1 LNLPLSLTNLESILN
16 QIKLFL
22 IALQFYTRIPI
33 TGRVALWSDYSSTRL
48 SSSTRYFTLVGIV
61 VGVSCAAAYW
71 LAHLFFPDAIAV
83 VISVAIGVLMT
94 GAFHEDGW
102 ADFCDA
108 FGGCNSRA
116 RTLEIMTDSRIGSYG
131 AIGIVL
137 LLLLKVVTLNSMTPM
152 ATIAAL
158 LIMHPLSRACAVLI
172 MASLPY
178 AKPEDESK
186 AKPIARGLAAK
197 DLTIALTIALAF
209 SSLVLTYAIQ
219 FGAFNLTNAV
229 IACLLMFFAWWRLRS
244 LMRARLQGYTGD
256 ALGATQQLTECLG
269 YVGLASL

>member
-1 LNLPLSLTNLESILN
+1 VN

-33 TGRVALWSDYSSTRL
+33 TGRLALWSDYSSIRL
-48 SSSTRYFTLVGIV
+48 SISTRYFTLVGVV

-71 LAHLFFPDAIAV
+71 LAHLWLPDAIAV
-83 VISVAIGVLMT
+83 VISIAVGVLLT

-108 FGGCNSRA
+108 FGGYNSRA

-131 AIGIVL
+131 AIGLVL
-137 LLLLKVVTLNSMTPM
+137 LLLLKVVSLNSMTPL
-152 ATIAAL
+152 ATVAAIC
-158 LIMHPLSRACAVLI
+158 IMHPLSRAFAVLI

-178 AKPEDESK
+178 AKPDDETK
-186 AKPIARGLAAK
+186 AKPIAQGLATR
-197 DLTIALTIALAF
+197 DLAIAMAIALAF
-209 SSLVLTYAIQ
+209 SSIVLAYSIQ

-229 IACLLMFFAWWRLRS
+229 IAGILMVFAWWRLRS

>member
-1 LNLPLSLTNLESILN
+1 VN

-33 TGRVALWSDYSSTRL
+33 TGRLALWSDYSSARL
-48 SSSTRYFTLVGIV
+48 SISTRYFTLAGIV
-61 VGVSCAAAYW
+61 IGASCAAAYW

-83 VISVAIGVLMT
+83 VISVAVGVLMT

-108 FGGCNSRA
+108 FGGYNSRT

-131 AIGIVL
+131 AIGLIL
-137 LLLLKVVTLNSMTPM
+137 LLLLKVVSLNSMTPL
-152 ATIAAL
+152 ATVAAL
-158 LIMHPLSRACAVLI
+158 CIMHPLSRAFAVLI

-178 AKPEDESK
+178 AKPDDESK
-186 AKPIARGLAAK
+186 AKPIAQGLAGK
-197 DLTIALTIALAF
+197 DLAIAMAIALISSGALLAY
-209 SSLVLTYAIQ
+209 SIQ
-219 FGAFNLTNAV
+219 HGAFNIRNAV
-229 IACLLMFFAWWRLRS
+229 VAGVLMSFGWWRLRS
-244 LMRARLQGYTGD
+244 LMKARLQGYTGD

-269 YVGLASL
+269 YAGLASL

>member
-1 LNLPLSLTNLESILN
+1 VD

-22 IALQFYTRIPI
+22 IAIQFYTRIPI
-33 TGRVALWSDYSSTRL
+33 TGRLALWSDYSSARL
-48 SSSTRYFTLVGIV
+48 SRSTRYFPLVGIV
-61 VGVSCAAAYW
+61 VGATCAAAYW
-71 LAHLFFPDAIAV
+71 TAHLFFPDAIAV
-83 VISVAIGVLMT
+83 VLSVAAGVLMT

-108 FGGCNSRA
+108 FGGYNGRA

-131 AIGIVL
+131 AIGVVL
-137 LLLLKVVTLNSMTPM
+137 LLLLKVISLNCMTPV

-158 LIMHPLSRACAVLI
+158 CIMHPLSRAFAVLI

-178 AKPEDESK
+178 AKPNDESK
-186 AKPIARGLAAK
+186 AKPIAQGLATK
-197 DLTIALTIALAF
+197 DLTVAMAIAVAF
-209 SSLVLTYAIQ
+209 SSIVLAYSVQ

-229 IACLLMFFAWWRLRS
+229 IAVLLMVFAWWRLRS

>member
-1 LNLPLSLTNLESILN
+1 VN

-22 IALQFYTRIPI
+22 IALQFYTRIPV
-33 TGRVALWSDYSSTRL
+33 TGRLALWSDYSSARL
-48 SSSTRYFTLVGIV
+48 SISTRYFTLVGIV
-61 VGVSCAAAYW
+61 IGASCAATYW
-71 LAHLFFPDAIAV
+71 LAHFILPDAIAV

-108 FGGCNSRA
+108 FGGYNSRA

-131 AIGIVL
+131 AIGLVL
-137 LLLLKVVTLNSMTPM
+137 LLLLKVVSLNSMAPL

-158 LIMHPLSRACAVLI
+158 CMMHPLSRAFAVLI

-178 AKPEDESK
+178 AKPDDESK
-186 AKPIARGLAAK
+186 AKPIAQGLASK
-197 DLTIALTIALAF
+197 DLTIAMGIALLFGGIVLA
-209 SSLVLTYAIQ
+209 SSIQ
-219 FGAFNLTNAV
+219 YSVFNVTNAA
-229 IACLLMFFAWWRLRS
+229 IASTLMFFGWWRLRS
-244 LMRARLQGYTGD
+244 LMKARLQGYTGD

-269 YVGLASL
+269 YVGLASF